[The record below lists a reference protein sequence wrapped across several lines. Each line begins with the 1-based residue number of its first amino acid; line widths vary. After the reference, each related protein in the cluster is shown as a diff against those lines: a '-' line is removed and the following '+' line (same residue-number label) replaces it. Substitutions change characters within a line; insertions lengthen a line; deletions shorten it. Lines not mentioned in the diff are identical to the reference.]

1 MIKMITIAS
10 EQMLNNAMTTTN
22 YLELFSDDIIE
33 AILDQATINL
43 EKTMEEL
50 TNKIKEHGLI
60 RYQLL
65 RTTSTFGR
73 NIRFQLAFEDLP
85 AISKL

>member
-1 MIKMITIAS
+1 MTTLAS
-10 EQMLNNAMTTTN
+10 EQMTTTN
-22 YLELFSDDIIE
+22 YLELFSNNIIE

-43 EKTMEEL
+43 EKNIEEI
-50 TNKIKEHGLI
+50 TNKIKEHGRI

-65 RTTSTFGR
+65 RTTSTFS
-73 NIRFQLAFEDLP
+73 NYIKFQLAFENLP

>member
-1 MIKMITIAS
+1 MTTLAS
-10 EQMLNNAMTTTN
+10 EQMTTTN
-22 YLELFSDDIIE
+22 YLEIFTDDIIE

-43 EKTMEEL
+43 EKNIEEL
-50 TNKIKEHGLI
+50 INKIKEHGRI

>member
-1 MIKMITIAS
+1 MTTLAS
-10 EQMLNNAMTTTN
+10 EQMLTIN

-43 EKTMEEL
+43 KK
-50 TNKIKEHGLI
+50 NIKEHGRI

-65 RTTSTFGR
+65 RTTSTFS
-73 NIRFQLAFEDLP
+73 NYIKFQLAFETYQLFQVCNDFKNIYIL
-85 AISKL
+85 